1 MDVKDLIGYSHVVR
15 GLYFDALAK
24 LPWAEVVASRGLSF
38 DCLRDV
44 FLHLTLVEDRWISY
58 IIPDRF
64 SSWVDLNF
72 DDFKDPESLR
82 RYMQQTQ
89 SNTEKYRS
97 NLSSEEL
104 SRQIVIPWGE
114 RPNTRISIET
124 ALTHMV
130 LEDMI
135 HYGELSAALWQMGLD
150 APYIGFWR
158 YKYQNLNGV

>member
-1 MDVKDLIGYSHVVR
+1 MQTIELIGYNHTVR
-15 GLYFDALAK
+15 RLYFEAMAK
-24 LPWAEVVASRGLSF
+24 LPWRQVIESKGLSF
-38 DCLRDV
+38 DSMRNV

-58 IIPDRF
+58 VIPDRF
-64 SSWVDLNF
+64 SRWVDLDF
-72 DDFKDPESLR
+72 DDFQDPESLS